1 MVDETVPP
9 TLGLL
14 GTLAIAAVA
23 AAPYVA
29 LPAAEASGL
38 DLYYSAG
45 FVGPWAITMLAL
57 VAAIAFAAGRQGRTP
72 PETAAGA
79 TLGLGLIMTALA
91 AIWAVS
97 VDASLVLQIGTA
109 DWIEYHRWLFL
120 ATTFVVPAAA
130 TFYARVLRLF

>member
-38 DLYYSAG
+38 GPYYSAG
-45 FVGPWAITMLAL
+45 FVGPWVVTMLAL
-57 VAAIAFAAGRQGRTP
+57 VAAIAFAAGRQDRTP

-79 TLGLGLIMTALA
+79 TLGLGLVMTALA
-91 AIWAVS
+91 ALWAFS
-97 VDASLVLQIGTA
+97 VDETLVLQIGSA

-120 ATTFVVPAAA
+120 AATLVVPAAA
-130 TFYARVLRLF
+130 SLYARVLRLF

>member
-14 GTLAIAAVA
+14 GTLAIAAIA
-23 AAPYVA
+23 AAPHVA

-38 DLYYSAG
+38 ELYYSAG
-45 FVGPWAITMLAL
+45 LVGPWAITMLSL
-57 VAAIAFAAGRQGRTP
+57 VAAIAFAAGRQDRTP

-91 AIWAVS
+91 ALWAVS
-97 VDASLVLQIGTA
+97 VDESLVLQIGTA

-120 ATTFVVPAAA
+120 AATLVVPVAAG
-130 TFYARVLRLF
+130 FYARVLRLF